1 MDRNFG
7 TLQKA
12 IKGDAR
18 LRARAH
24 LVTVSFDPTYDTTE
38 VIRRHAKARGADPAV
53 WSYLTGTPAAIE
65 TMTSRFGVSAVP
77 DKDARGTITHNLRT
91 VIVDTDGRLV
101 KIYTGNDWTPEALL
115 NDLRAHAR

>member
-1 MDRNFG
+1 MDRNFK

-12 IKGDAR
+12 IKGDAL

-24 LVTVSFDPTYDTTE
+24 LITITFDPTYDTTA
-38 VIRRHAKARGADPAV
+38 VIRRHAEASGADPAV

-65 TMTSRFGVSAVP
+65 TMTSRFGVSALP
-77 DKDARGTITHNLRT
+77 DKESPGTITHNLRT
-91 VIVDTDGRLV
+91 AIVDTDGRLV
-101 KIYTGNDWTPEALL
+101 KIYTGNDWTPEALM